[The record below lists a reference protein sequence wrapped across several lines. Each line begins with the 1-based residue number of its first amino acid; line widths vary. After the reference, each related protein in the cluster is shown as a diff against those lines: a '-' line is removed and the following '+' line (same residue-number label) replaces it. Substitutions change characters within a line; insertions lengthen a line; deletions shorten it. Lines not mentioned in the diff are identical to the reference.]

1 MRAFLSPA
9 NPDTASCSRFLPCL
23 PNPRTSPD
31 CSGRAGPS
39 CGYQPGHSVLT
50 TPSTLFLSGEARCP
64 GQFPLLMRIAAVYC
78 PVRCAAQKLE
88 HAGDVS
94 GTSVLLSAIIVLI
107 YVIPMTLVRMQAF
120 IITKLSLETR
130 INASW
135 LHNGRQ
141 SLAQRSIPVNTTL
154 CARYSPVH
162 MGIFAINVLK
172 RFRIAFRTKG
182 FQCCGSATCR
192 SPLSA
197 SRRILP

>member
-1 MRAFLSPA
+1 ML
-9 NPDTASCSRFLPCL
+9 T
-23 PNPRTSPD
+23 
-31 CSGRAGPS
+31 GPS
-39 CGYQPGHSVLT
+39 KIARLDATADANRHSLLPGALRS
-50 TPSTLFLSGEARCP
+50 A
-64 GQFPLLMRIAAVYC
+64 
-78 PVRCAAQKLE
+78 KLE
-88 HAGDVS
+88 HAGVVS

-154 CARYSPVH
+154 CALHSPVH
-162 MGIFAINVLK
+162 MGIFGINVLK